1 MLDLA
6 DAPSTGTGYTNSL
19 QQIRDLIPILDA
31 IDTSGTTLHGIVD
44 NILSFLDLRAKDSA
58 SPGTPKSIDKH
69 NVARKT
75 LLDML
80 EEVIEQAHGENER
93 SRRSAMQSV
102 GDIETIFEVDPPNLG
117 TDYLEDRDGSLRRLV
132 PP

>member
-6 DAPSTGTGYTNSL
+6 DAPTTGSTYTNSL

-44 NILSFLDLRAKDSA
+44 NILSFLDLRNKDAA
-58 SPGTPKSIDKH
+58 SPGTPKINDKH
-69 NVARKT
+69 NVPRKT
-75 LLDML
+75 LLEML

-102 GDIETIFEVDPPNLG
+102 GDIETVFELDPPTLG
-117 TDYLEDRDGSLRRLV
+117 TNYVEDRDGSLRR
-132 PP
+132 